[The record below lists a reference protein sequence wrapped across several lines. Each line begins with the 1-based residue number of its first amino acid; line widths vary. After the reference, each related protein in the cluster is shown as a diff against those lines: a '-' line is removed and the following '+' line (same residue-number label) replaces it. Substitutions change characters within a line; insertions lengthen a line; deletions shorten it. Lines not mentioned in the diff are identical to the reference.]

1 MPRHNRLLL
10 SAGLIPLPWF
20 LAWSLAAAALAT
32 GYSSVSQHASELL
45 QFEGLPS
52 TFLRI
57 AAIGSGAA
65 FVAFAIGLW
74 WQSGVYFA
82 VGACGWLVFGLAMA
96 SNGIWP
102 MGDPKHGL
110 YAAGVINL
118 IAPAVSHLES
128 RVLVKSGRFYA
139 LTAFVS
145 VAGVIYLWL
154 NLVGAD
160 PPAYRG
166 LTQRVF
172 SSICSLWPFVTAL
185 WLLRSDSLPAEVDR
199 EK

>member
-1 MPRHNRLLL
+1 MPLQQRVLLC
-10 SAGLIPLPWF
+10 AGLVPLPWF
-20 LAWSLAAAALAT
+20 LIWSLAAAAYAP

-45 QFEGLPS
+45 QFTGLPS
-52 TFLRI
+52 TLLRI

-74 WQSGVYFA
+74 QHSRIYFP
-82 VGACGWLVFGLAMA
+82 VGAIAWLVFGLSMV

-128 RVLVKSGRFYA
+128 RVFMKNSRFYA

-154 NLVGAD
+154 NLVGGD
-160 PPAYRG
+160 PPANRG

-172 SSICSLWPFVTAL
+172 SSICSLWPFVAAL
-185 WLLRSDSLPAEVDR
+185 LLLRSDSLKAEVVR
-199 EK
+199 EN